1 MAAAPMKAAAPTIG
15 ATAASEAAPVP
26 VEEPFL
32 EPEALPVVLE
42 WLPVPLWPTPVPLVE
57 LVELAARRPAVA
69 ILTGHI
75 FVKIKDEC
83 EGLYTPVY

>member
-1 MAAAPMKAAAPTIG
+1 MKAAAPTIG

-32 EPEALPVVLE
+32 EPEELPVALE
-42 WLPVPLWPTPVPLVE
+42 WLPVLFVTPVLLVE

-75 FVKIKDEC
+75 FVKIKDEW